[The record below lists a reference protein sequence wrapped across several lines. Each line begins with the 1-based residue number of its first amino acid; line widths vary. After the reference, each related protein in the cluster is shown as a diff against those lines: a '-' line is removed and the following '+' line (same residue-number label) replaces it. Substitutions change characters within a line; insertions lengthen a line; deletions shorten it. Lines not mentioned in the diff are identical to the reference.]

1 MVQVS
6 FSNPTRKGIR
16 ILSPEPEGRL
26 LTHSCSGGGIFISYV
41 YKRAV
46 QKEWNTGMRIAVG
59 MSGGVDS
66 SVAALLL
73 KREGHE
79 VIGITMKIWK
89 GNEVPGWEKGD
100 VCYGPGEAEDIE
112 AARTICSF
120 LEISHFVV
128 DCRDAYERIVLDN
141 FRKEYRAG
149 RTPNPCV
156 CCNHA
161 IKFGVLP
168 DAARKMGI
176 SFEKFATGHYA
187 RILRDPLYNRP
198 ALQKGIEPRKDQS
211 YFLYRLS
218 QEQLAMSF
226 FPLGGFRK
234 EEVRARAKDAGLIVH
249 DKKESQDFCHGGY
262 GKILG
267 IATAAGDIADSAGM
281 VLGHHDG
288 IWRYT
293 IGQRKGLGIAWQEP
307 LYVLR
312 IDAVNNR
319 IIVGTKKETLKSAF
333 IVRDCLWNGLEEMA
347 RTFPAGVK
355 IRSTTPEM
363 EGVITLIDSVTA
375 HVAFREPHASI
386 TPGQS
391 AVFYRGDRVLGGG
404 IIDMVE
410 T

>member
-1 MVQVS
+1 
-6 FSNPTRKGIR
+6 
-16 ILSPEPEGRL
+16 
-26 LTHSCSGGGIFISYV
+26 
-41 YKRAV
+41 
-46 QKEWNTGMRIAVG
+46 MRIAVG

-73 KREGHE
+73 KREGHD
-79 VIGITMKIWK
+79 VVGITMKIWQGNEATGREK
-89 GNEVPGWEKGD
+89 GNA
-100 VCYGPGEAEDIE
+100 CYGPDEAEDIG
-112 AARTICSF
+112 AARGVCSF
-120 LEISHFVV
+120 LKIPYFVV
-128 DCRDAYERIVLDN
+128 DCREAYEKIVLDN
-141 FRKEYRAG
+141 FRKEYLAG

-156 CCNHA
+156 RCNHA

-168 DAARKMGI
+168 ERAGKMGI

-187 RILRDPLYNRP
+187 RITRDPLHHRP
-198 ALQKGIEPRKDQS
+198 VLQKGVEPRKDQS

-234 EEVRARAKDAGLIVH
+234 EKVRAMAREAGLAVH

-262 GKILG
+262 GDIVG
-267 IATAAGDIADSAGM
+267 AETASGDIIDSAGM
-281 VLGHHDG
+281 VLGRHEG

-312 IDAVNNR
+312 IDSVNNR
-319 IIVGTKKETLKSAF
+319 IIVGTEKETLKSAF
-333 IVRDCLWNGLEEMA
+333 IVRDCLWSGFEEMKG
-347 RTFPAGVK
+347 TFPAGVK

-363 EGVITLIDSVTA
+363 EGTVTVVDA
-375 HVAFREPHASI
+375 DTARVAFREPHASI

-391 AVFYRGDRVLGGG
+391 AVFYRDDRVLGGG
-404 IIDMVE
+404 IIDTVE
-410 T
+410 R